1 MKRKEFVDKYNASN
15 LNTDEFY
22 KDAKFM
28 FIAMMG
34 LDSKPEDQVRAIMT
48 YLGEQIEPS
57 MMEELGSN
65 VIDIKK
71 YIKKNLDKEKYFY
84 IVEKEFWDLW
94 I

>member
-1 MKRKEFVDKYNASN
+1 MLN

-22 KDAKFM
+22 KEAKFM

-48 YLGEQIEPS
+48 YLGEQVDPTVMAELPS
-57 MMEELGSN
+57 T
-65 VIDIKK
+65 VIDINS